1 MPKKSKYQ
9 GVCTEKN
16 QKISNA
22 DIKGEEILSKEN
34 YYLF

>member
-1 MPKKSKYQ
+1 MPKKSKYH

-22 DIKGEEILSKEN
+22 DIKEEILSKEN